1 MTERTPLDERL
12 RQLDNAHESAG
23 DGGGIGAYL
32 ERFAYMRLD
41 NYMGN
46 CPEEREE
53 LLSLLQIPPFLE
65 EGITYGDAARAVYEF
80 FDHMDLGR
88 DMPRFVQMAA
98 LLALPASRQDRWAC
112 SGIPLDG
119 FHPRAQENPRDPYT
133 PAWLEERLP
142 LRERLARLE
151 EPGLPGESCFTFL
164 DMEARRFCEEM
175 DALFRQYHVYEWAN
189 YGRRFRKIAAEA
201 GIRMGGTM
209 YEAVRQA
216 ERSLA
221 PERLANAYQMIFL
234 SPFIGL
240 ETLERRTKHE
250 P

>member
-1 MTERTPLDERL
+1 MTERTPLAERL
-12 RQLDNAHESAG
+12 RQLGNAENSAG

-46 CPEEREE
+46 CPEEREA
-53 LLSLLQIPPFLE
+53 LLSLLQIPPFMEDGL
-65 EGITYGDAARAVYEF
+65 TYGDAARAVYDF
-80 FDHMDLGR
+80 FDHMDLERG
-88 DMPRFVQMAA
+88 MPRFVQMAA
-98 LLALPASRQDRWAC
+98 LLALPASRQDRWAY
-112 SGIPLDG
+112 SGIPQDG
-119 FHPRAQENPRDPYT
+119 PHPRAQERPPEPCT
-133 PAWLEERLP
+133 PAWQEERLP

-151 EPGLPGESCFTFL
+151 EPGLPGGSDFTFL
-164 DMEARRFCEEM
+164 DMEASRFCGEM
-175 DALFRQYHVYEWAN
+175 DALFRQYRVCEWAN
-189 YGRRFRKIAAEA
+189 YGRHFRKIAGEA
-201 GIRMGGTM
+201 GIRMDATL

-216 ERSLA
+216 ERSLG
-221 PERLANAYQMIFL
+221 PEKLANAYRMIFL